1 MIMHAEA
8 RRFEM
13 TAPRLTPF
21 EVGQIVALHRKG
33 YAYRII
39 SESIIRSDPE
49 APAPSFGAIGQAI
62 RRWEADPSWTGERAR
77 GSGRPRKT
85 TATADARIVES
96 VKKWRG
102 KRKMTST
109 MLRRMEPAAKTVSPR
124 TLRRR
129 LNEAELHWFR
139 RRRKTLVPESAVQPR
154 LQWAAWILSLAA
166 PFLKRFVFTDGVAF
180 YLDRSQA
187 DFASSQR
194 AALGLYVWRQADK
207 RDALYQDCVAPSTY
221 RKAQGPVVRVWG
233 LLHKSQLRIR
243 VLEAR
248 VRMNR
253 WEYEYTVRTHF
264 QKWLAG
270 ARWPVLVQDNEKS
283 LWCAEPQAA
292 LQDLGIQV
300 CTRHPAHSADLN
312 PIENVWALLRD
323 RLADTAPAHM
333 EDRDQ
338 FIARLRLAVAWIN
351 RNKKAHMQKLAGNL
365 KQRARDV
372 NDNEGHRTGW

>member
-139 RRRKTLVPESAVQPR
+139 RRRKTLVPELEVESDVPEANSGEDVAMRVKQRISSGNYIGEHWVCMPR
-154 LQWAAWILSLAA
+154 
-166 PFLKRFVFTDGVAF
+166 
-180 YLDRSQA
+180 
-187 DFASSQR
+187 
-194 AALGLYVWRQADK
+194 
-207 RDALYQDCVAPSTY
+207 
-221 RKAQGPVVRVWG
+221 AQLPRVW
-233 LLHKSQLRIR
+233 
-243 VLEAR
+243 
-248 VRMNR
+248 
-253 WEYEYTVRTHF
+253 
-264 QKWLAG
+264 
-270 ARWPVLVQDNEKS
+270 
-283 LWCAEPQAA
+283 
-292 LQDLGIQV
+292 
-300 CTRHPAHSADLN
+300 
-312 PIENVWALLRD
+312 WA
-323 RLADTAPAHM
+323 
-333 EDRDQ
+333 
-338 FIARLRLAVAWIN
+338 W
-351 RNKKAHMQKLAGNL
+351 
-365 KQRARDV
+365 
-372 NDNEGHRTGW
+372 